1 MTIPMLV
8 FGFLASTLMGVAFH
22 LWKGGN
28 LGRLILYLILAWAGF
43 WAGHLLGNIA
53 GFTFGSIG
61 PLRLGTALLV
71 GAAVLFI
78 GHWLSQISQEETGS

>member
-8 FGFLASTLMGVAFH
+8 FGFLASTLMGAAFH

-28 LGRLILYLILAWAGF
+28 LGRLILYLILAWGGF
-43 WAGHLLGNIA
+43 WAGHLLGSTL

-71 GAAVLFI
+71 GAVVLFF
-78 GHWLSQISQEETGS
+78 GHWLSQISQEEAS